1 MHAKGEVRL
10 NFDEDRRPAT
20 VVIPLPHAAQVQKS
34 WPAGIQAG
42 DLGLVVV
49 TLVLMGLL
57 FAVAYRV
64 VQQPWVMVSAPIP
77 TTMISQ
83 EIVLNPA
90 EKTVR

>member
-1 MHAKGEVRL
+1 MHARDGVRL
-10 NFDEDRRPAT
+10 NFDEERRAT

-34 WPAGIQAG
+34 QPPGIQASE
-42 DLGLVVV
+42 LGLVAV

-57 FAVAYRV
+57 FAVTHRV
-64 VQQPWVMVSAPIP
+64 VQYPWVVASAPIP

-90 EKTVR
+90 EKTAP